1 MTTIGKL
8 VIALVCVSI
17 YTLIVTVCLIRL
29 MGHTSKIEKEILR
42 RLKDEADREDK
53 QNRDLIQ

>member
-17 YTLIVTVCLIRL
+17 YVLIVTVCLIRL
-29 MGHTSKIEKEILR
+29 MRHTNKIEKEILR
-42 RLKDEADREDK
+42 RLKDETDREDK
-53 QNRDLIQ
+53 QNRELIQ